1 MDYMWIIVMFLSV
14 WTFGSLASDVM
25 IHFSKSNKGK
35 KSHQH
40 FDWAEGEYILN
51 LDSSAKINI

>member
-1 MDYMWIIVMFLSV
+1 MFLSV

-25 IHFSKSNKGK
+25 LHFSKSNKGK